1 MRGKPRVTVEA
12 RFQAIVSAQSRTLP
26 DLASE
31 AVEALA
37 RLSRERTLQGNV
49 ERLRGK
55 RTRGRLLTN
64 TVARMHEDDLDSAW
78 HAVMMGDVDRA
89 LRIMARDV
97 PSASRPGHKG
107 TPWRMSGWLSKR

>member
-12 RFQAIVSAQSRTLP
+12 RFLALRSARSVTLTELAEEAIG
-26 DLASE
+26 
-31 AVEALA
+31 ALA
-37 RLSRERTLQGNV
+37 RISRERTLQGNV

-64 TVARMHEDDLDSAW
+64 TVARMHGDDLDSAW

-97 PSASRPGHKG
+97 PGAVQPGHKG